1 MFTLSRINVVDLG
14 ERAATAWCSRL
25 LADFGAEVLAV
36 EPPGGHPLR
45 RHPPFDAAGRSIPA
59 RYFLANKASAQGAE
73 GAALQVAPP
82 AGRGGGENQP
92 ATGGR
97 ELAQPAGLL
106 RDAHV
111 IVVSGQAAD
120 VAAAHPHAIVCA
132 ITAHGMTGARRAVPG
147 NELTAA
153 ARSGWASVNGFAD
166 GAPLKGSGYQAA
178 LQSGTLAFGAVV
190 CALVEQLN
198 AGAAAPGQLIDI
210 SEHETLVSTFGPAP
224 LRAQYSGYVWP
235 RQDGPNLDE
244 GPLPVSDGHFAL
256 PLSRPAFWRKAMHL
270 LGLPDLAEDGE
281 LQPPGLRTK
290 FKQRYMA
297 RVQER
302 MAQWNRQ
309 DLFDALAAERVVA
322 GPVFR
327 MDEMAE
333 NPQFHGRGFFV
344 RSPEGAR
351 FPGPPARMGESEW
364 RLRREMGAVGADAGG
379 FRVQGDWRERP
390 AGAASDEVPAKG
402 GQGVRVPARGKGPL
416 SGFRGLVLTQ
426 AWAGTYATELLAL
439 HGAEVIQLETRN
451 RLDSWRGTYQ
461 NPIPKRLRGTA
472 TARHAWNCSPLYN
485 SVNLNKRCI
494 TVDLSQPAGVSL
506 FKRLVPHM
514 DFVADNFS
522 PRVMGNFGLDYASL
536 GAIKPDLVMASLS
549 AYGTTGPWA
558 NVPGIGG
565 TIEPSSGM
573 SSVLGYE
580 GGAPQNSGQMY
591 PDPVAGL
598 YGFATI
604 ALALLHRRRTGKGQ
618 CIDLSMQE
626 ANFTFIGD
634 AWLEFEATGR
644 VRGPLGNRHP
654 LFAPHGIYP
663 AAGEDEWLAVAV
675 ETDAQ
680 WRACCDVL
688 GVDGD
693 RWPDAAS
700 RKANEAAVDAA
711 VATVVAKGDKT
722 HLEGRLCDA
731 GVPAAA
737 VRDAAEVAR
746 DETLRERGHLVQVPH
761 AEAGAMWQSGMPAV
775 FSRTPGAV
783 VSPAPLHGEHSFEVF
798 ERFLGMTRAEYE
810 ALEATGVT
818 GAGEYK
824 P

>member
-1 MFTLSRINVVDLG
+1 MFTLSGINAADLG
-14 ERAATAWCSRL
+14 DRASTAWCSRL
-25 LADFGAEVLAV
+25 LADFGAQVLAV

-59 RYFLANKASAQGAE
+59 RYFLANKGSAGAREGAAPGEELAE
-73 GAALQVAPP
+73 GAAAEGSP
-82 AGRGGGENQP
+82 P

-97 ELAQPAGLL
+97 EPGKLAGLL
-106 RDAHV
+106 REAHV
-111 IVVSGQAAD
+111 IVASSRAVAI
-120 VAAAHPHAIVCA
+120 AAAHPQAIVCA
-132 ITAHGMTGARRAVPG
+132 ITAHGLTGGRRSAPG

-153 ARSGWASVNGFAD
+153 ARSGWASVNGFARET
-166 GAPLKGSGYQAA
+166 PLKGSGYQAA
-178 LQSGTLAFGAVV
+178 FQSGTLAFGAVV
-190 CALVEQLN
+190 CALSEQLG
-198 AGAAAPGQLIDI
+198 AGARAEGQLIDI
-210 SEHETLVSTFGPAP
+210 SEHEALVSTFGPAP

-244 GPLPVSDGHFAL
+244 GPLPVADGHFAL
-256 PLSRPAFWRKAMHL
+256 PLSRPAFWQKAMHL
-270 LGLPDLAEDGE
+270 LGLPDLAEDRQ
-281 LQPPGLRTK
+281 LQPPGLRAK
-290 FKQRYMA
+290 FKQRYMP

-302 MAQWNRQ
+302 MAQWSRQ
-309 DLFDALAAERVVA
+309 GLFDALAGLRVVA

-333 NPQFHGRGFFV
+333 NPQFRGRGFFV
-344 RSPEGAR
+344 TSPEGAR
-351 FPGPPARMGESEW
+351 FPGPPARMSESEW
-364 RLRREMGAVGADAGG
+364 RLRREMGAVAADAPG
-379 FRVQGDWRERP
+379 FAPNSEWRERP
-390 AGAASDEVPAKG
+390 AGAAPA
-402 GQGVRVPARGKGPL
+402 RRSRDAPMPARGKGPL

-426 AWAGTYATELLAL
+426 AWAGTYATQLLAL
-439 HGAEVIQLETRN
+439 HGAEVIQLEARN

-461 NPIPKRLRGTA
+461 NPVPKRLRDA
-472 TARHAWNCSPLYN
+472 PAARHAWNCSPLYN

-494 TVDLSQPAGVSL
+494 TVDLSQPAGVRL

-522 PRVMGNFGLDYASL
+522 PRVMGNFGLDYANL
-536 GAIKPDLVMASLS
+536 CAIKPDLVMASLS
-549 AYGTTGPWA
+549 AYGATGPWA

-573 SSVLGYE
+573 SSLLGYE

-598 YGFATI
+598 YGFAAI
-604 ALALLHRRRTGKGQ
+604 ALALLHRQRTGKGQ
-618 CIDLSMQE
+618 RIDLSMQE

-644 VRGPLGNRHP
+644 VRGPQGNRHP

-663 AAGEDEWLAVAV
+663 AAGEDQWLAVAV

-680 WRACCDVL
+680 WRACCGVL
-688 GVDGD
+688 GLDGE
-693 RWPDAAS
+693 RWPDAAA

-711 VATVVAKGDKT
+711 LASAVAKGRKAD
-722 HLEGRLCDA
+722 LEQRLCSA

-737 VRDAAEVAR
+737 VLDAAEVAQ
-746 DETLRERGHLVQVPH
+746 DETLRERGHMVQVRH
-761 AEAGAMWQSGMPAV
+761 AEAGAKWQSGMPAV
-775 FSRTPGAV
+775 FSRTPGGVA
-783 VSPAPLHGEHSFEVF
+783 SPAPLHGEHSFAVF
-798 ERFLGMTRAEYE
+798 ERFLGMTRKEYE
-810 ALEATGVT
+810 ALEAAGVT